1 MSLMSSLVIAT
12 SLLLF
17 RGGGIEFISSILK
30 LSDVTVENLTYH
42 DKDCNVTMI
51 YHLKKG
57 EIGFIK
63 TFIHFV
69 HYRKEIRN
77 SINNPWLNI
86 TQDEFD

>member
-1 MSLMSSLVIAT
+1 
-12 SLLLF
+12 
-17 RGGGIEFISSILK
+17 
-30 LSDVTVENLTYH
+30 
-42 DKDCNVTMI
+42 MI

-77 SINNPWLNI
+77 SIKNPWLNI